1 MFRITVEDLARECE
15 GKAEGDLSR
24 SISGANALEHAVAT
38 DLSFVANA
46 KAAEAALSSKAGC
59 LIVPFAFDKAGQW
72 ALIRVAEPRIA
83 FARVLPLLYPAKQH
97 TAFLHP
103 TALIAA
109 TAQIGADCHIGPYVT
124 IGENTTIAAGSF
136 IGKGSTIGDQVTIGE
151 NATVHPNVTVY
162 DRVRIGARVVL
173 HSGAVIGADGFG
185 FTLVKDHYE
194 KFPQVGIVEIGDD
207 VEIGANSC
215 VDRAA
220 LGATRI
226 GDGTKLDNLVHVA
239 HNCTLGKHVVAAAQV
254 GLSGSVTV
262 GDYAVL
268 GGQAGIA
275 DKAKI
280 EPKAVVGAKSGVVSS
295 QRIPAG
301 EPVWGMPARPLRQH
315 LRGLAH
321 VAKLPELREELR
333 QLKKRI
339 EEIDGAAEGKG

>member
-1 MFRITVEDLARECE
+1 MSGITVEELALKCE

-24 SISGANALEHAVAT
+24 SISGANALENAT
-38 DLSFVANA
+38 AGDLSFVANP
-46 KAAEAALSSKAGC
+46 KAAEAAMSSRAGC
-59 LIVPFAFDKAGQW
+59 LIVPLAFDKIGPW

-83 FARVLPLLYPAKQH
+83 FARVLSCLYPKKQH
-97 TAFLHP
+97 SASIHP
-103 TALIAA
+103 TAIIAA
-109 TAQIGADCHIGPYVT
+109 TAHIAADCHIGPYVT
-124 IGENTTIAAGSF
+124 IGENTTIAERSF
-136 IGKGSTIGDQVTIGE
+136 IGKGSTIGDQVSIGE

-185 FTLVKDHYE
+185 FTLAGDHYE
-194 KFPQVGIVEIGDD
+194 KFPQVGSVEIGDD

-220 LGATRI
+220 LGVTRI

-254 GLSGSVTV
+254 GLSGGVTV

-268 GGQAGIA
+268 GGQAGIG

-280 EPKAVVGAKSGVVSS
+280 EARAVIGAKSGVVSS

-333 QLKKRI
+333 QLKNRVEQI
-339 EEIDGAAEGKG
+339 EGPAGREG

>member
-1 MFRITVEDLARECE
+1 MSGITVGELAQECG

-24 SISGANALEHAVAT
+24 SISGANALENAAAT

-46 KAAEAALSSKAGC
+46 KAAETAASSKAGC
-59 LIVPFAFDKAGQW
+59 LIVPTTFDKPGPW
-72 ALIRVAEPRIA
+72 ALIRVKDPRLA
-83 FARVLPLLYPAKQH
+83 FARVLPLLYPKTPH

-103 TALIAA
+103 TAIVASTAHVAA
-109 TAQIGADCHIGPYVT
+109 GCHIGPYVT

-136 IGKGSTIGDQVTIGE
+136 IGKGSAIGDQVTIGE

-185 FTLVKDHYE
+185 FTLVGDHYE

-268 GGQAGIA
+268 GGQAGIG

-280 EPKAVVGAKSGVVSS
+280 EAKAVVGGKSGVISS

-339 EEIDGAAEGKG
+339 EQIEGTTEGES

>member
-1 MFRITVEDLARECE
+1 
-15 GKAEGDLSR
+15 
-24 SISGANALEHAVAT
+24 
-38 DLSFVANA
+38 
-46 KAAEAALSSKAGC
+46 
-59 LIVPFAFDKAGQW
+59 
-72 ALIRVAEPRIA
+72 
-83 FARVLPLLYPAKQH
+83 
-97 TAFLHP
+97 
-103 TALIAA
+103 
-109 TAQIGADCHIGPYVT
+109 
-124 IGENTTIAAGSF
+124 
-136 IGKGSTIGDQVTIGE
+136 
-151 NATVHPNVTVY
+151 
-162 DRVRIGARVVL
+162 
-173 HSGAVIGADGFG
+173 
-185 FTLVKDHYE
+185 
-194 KFPQVGIVEIGDD
+194 

-275 DKAKI
+275 DKATI
-280 EPKAVVGAKSGVVSS
+280 EAKAVVGAKSGVVSS

-333 QLKKRI
+333 ELKKRI
-339 EEIDGAAEGKG
+339 EQIEGTAEGKG